1 MFKLYNLRQRQ
12 LAIQA
17 INQAPDDH
25 VVIVRQRTRSLDQN
39 AMLWRLLT
47 ELSKA
52 IPWEVNG
59 KSVMLQP
66 SDWKDIITA
75 SLRQEKRMAR
85 GIEGGFVMLGR
96 STSVMTI
103 SHMSELIE
111 FILQFA
117 AEQGVVLDV

>member
-1 MFKLYNLRQRQ
+1 MYKLYSKLQRQ
-12 LAIQA
+12 QAIQA
-17 INQAPDDH
+17 VSQAPDDH

>member
-1 MFKLYNLRQRQ
+1 
-12 LAIQA
+12 
-17 INQAPDDH
+17 
-25 VVIVRQRTRSLDQN
+25 
-39 AMLWRLLT
+39 MLWRLLT

>member
-25 VVIVRQRTRSLDQN
+25 VVIIRQRTRSLDQN